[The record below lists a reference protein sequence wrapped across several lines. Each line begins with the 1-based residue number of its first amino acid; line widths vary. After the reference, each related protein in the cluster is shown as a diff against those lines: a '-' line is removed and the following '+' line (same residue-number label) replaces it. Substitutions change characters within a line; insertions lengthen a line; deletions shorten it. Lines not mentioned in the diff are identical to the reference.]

1 MDGAITYEGL
11 TPCIQRGANVI
22 VTGIFT
28 VFQQPD
34 GIVSA
39 CKRFDRTC
47 EDALAAELIGDA
59 Y

>member
-1 MDGAITYEGL
+1 MTYEGL